1 MKNLTRNQKIGITA
15 AGVLLVAAV
24 VMVVILFTGRAG
36 ETYRS
41 IKVVETNGKVTIGR
55 EGIGDLD
62 AAVNMNLVSG
72 DSVQT
77 GEGAYVVLMLD
88 TDKYVMLG
96 ESGSMQVIAEG
107 DEKAGRTSIQL
118 AQGSVLSE
126 IQNPLGQGASYDVVT
141 PNATMSVRGTVFEID
156 RSADGLV
163 TLLVYDGAVALG
175 LDGQESALYNAGEC
189 MQFEEGNPPRVIV
202 DRAPISEEMING
214 QIRKRLQEINES
226 GRTLETGSVR
236 LAGSGEDS
244 DPAGQGGA
252 SEPEGA
258 AEPDKS
264 ADSKEQGEA
273 VEPTAT
279 PEPTTEPSAEPEA
292 TPKPTAT
299 PKPAATSRP
308 TASPRPS
315 AASTPAPANT
325 PVPTQQPVPEPVVT
339 PVPTQQP
346 TSAPTPSATSTPAPV
361 NTPVPTQQPTPV
373 PTWQPTPVPTW
384 QPTPVPTWQPTP
396 VPTWSPTPTPTPT
409 TEPTAAPT
417 LEPTPTPT
425 AEPTATPTTE
435 PTDPPVQ
442 TCEVTFVNPYV
453 WTNGTPE
460 KISDLYGKK
469 GTDAYTR
476 VDAGKKITEPDDSKF
491 FANSDNSSLSLE
503 VDGWYREDGTEW
515 DFDEDAVTEN
525 IVLYPVWKE
534 TSGGKKYGTV
544 VLKDLWGSETWY
556 VSLPYGT
563 ADMPKADKYGG
574 DAGKY
579 GWEKVYEGK
588 MWDSGDSVSGV
599 ILLKMK
605 EVSPEPSESPE
616 PSASPEPT
624 ASPEPSESPEPSISP
639 SPTPT
644 S

>member
-1 MKNLTRNQKIGITA
+1 MKMKNLTKKQKIGITA
-15 AGVLLVAAV
+15 AGALLVAAV

-77 GEGAYVVLMLD
+77 GAGAYVVLMLD

-126 IQNPLGQGASYDVVT
+126 IQNPLAQGASYDVVT

-156 RSADGLV
+156 RSADGQV
-163 TLLVYDGAVALG
+163 SLLVYDGTVALG
-175 LDGQESALYNAGEC
+175 LDGQESVLYNAGEC

-202 DRAPISEEMING
+202 DRVPVSEEMMNE

-226 GRTLETGSVR
+226 GRTLETGSVQ
-236 LAGSGEDS
+236 LADSGSDS

-252 SEPEGA
+252 SEPEGD
-258 AEPDKS
+258 AEPGKS
-264 ADSKEQGEA
+264 ADSTEQGESA
-273 VEPTAT
+273 EPTAT
-279 PEPTTEPSAEPEA
+279 PEPTAEPSAEPE
-292 TPKPTAT
+292 AT

-315 AASTPAPANT
+315 ATPTPAPANT
-325 PVPTQQPVPEPVVT
+325 PVPTQQPTPAPTQEPIPTSVPTQQPAPEPAVT

-346 TSAPTPSATSTPAPV
+346 TSAPE
-361 NTPVPTQQPTPV
+361 

-384 QPTPVPTWQPTP
+384 RPTPE
-396 VPTWSPTPTPTPT
+396 PTPTPTP
-409 TEPTAAPT
+409 
-417 LEPTPTPT
+417 
-425 AEPTATPTTE
+425 EPTATPTPTPEPTATPTPAPTPTPEPTVTPAPTTE
-435 PTDPPVQ
+435 PTNPPVQ

-469 GTDAYTR
+469 GTDAYTH
-476 VDAGKKITEPDDSKF
+476 VEAGKKITEPDDSKF

-515 DFDEDAVTEN
+515 DFDEDVVTEN

-544 VLKDLWGSETWY
+544 VLRDLWGSETWY

-563 ADMPKADKYGG
+563 ADMPVVDKYGG
-574 DAGKY
+574 DAVKY

-605 EVSPEPSESPE
+605 EAVPAPSESPEPSASPAPSESPE
-616 PSASPEPT
+616 PSASPEP
-624 ASPEPSESPEPSISP
+624 SE

-644 S
+644 